1 MTRYKYKVMNN
12 TETVPVILAIPMQSW
27 NPYHETEFVKLP
39 NGNPV
44 RTNHIIHDYRASVC
58 LRNLLTKRI
67 KQVNPEQPEQEYI
80 LITCDDIKFDCM
92 SEKAK
97 KPTENKIQTCLK
109 RMQAGKCPYN
119 KIAGYLFTNLP
130 PKKHR

>member
-80 LITCDDIKFDCM
+80 LITCDDIKRFFTETKRKFRWQ
-92 SEKAK
+92 SE
-97 KPTENKIQTCLK
+97 ERIIVDI
-109 RMQAGKCPYN
+109 Y
-119 KIAGYLFTNLP
+119 I
-130 PKKHR
+130 